1 MQIHQQPQTR
11 QVVPGSVLGPQPGA
25 EGGRTRVGCPDQGS
39 VQETSTDPRSS
50 LETGTAPGPGLGFTG
65 APRSWIRVC
74 VWEPSWD
81 WPGPLGPFGALKALT
96 AVACSP
102 SDHFPLFY

>member
-1 MQIHQQPQTR
+1 M
-11 QVVPGSVLGPQPGA
+11 
-25 EGGRTRVGCPDQGS
+25 GCPDQGS